1 MLSPEIVVKVVVELE
16 ICGDL
21 VMLLDDLIVLVLCDE
36 FFVGVVDVVVIVVVV
51 VDLVVDV
58 FVDVALLKVVDIV
71 C

>member
-1 MLSPEIVVKVVVELE
+1 
-16 ICGDL
+16 
-21 VMLLDDLIVLVLCDE
+21 VLVLCDE